1 MMSLQNIDEDSE
13 LIPLMTSDDEEA
25 ISKESLPDSLPILPL
40 KNTVMFPGVVIP
52 ITASRD
58 KSIKLIKDSN
68 VNDKLIGVVSQIDS
82 KVQSP
87 SLSDIHPTGTVA
99 KILRVLKMPDGNVTV
114 IIQGKKR
121 FSIEQIVTEEPYI
134 KAKIKEIQ
142 ELKPEKNNKEF
153 NATIESIKDIALKI
167 IDENPNIPSEA
178 SFAIKNIQSD
188 SFLVNF
194 VCSNMNLSVSEKYKI
209 LNTSDLNERALMCLK
224 QMNVEL
230 QRLSLKNDIQ
240 SKVRSDLDKQQREYF
255 LHQQLKTI
263 QEELGG
269 VSYDEEI
276 NEMRIKATKKKWSKE
291 INEHFTKELSKL
303 QRMNPQVAEYSIQRN
318 YLDIYLELPW
328 NEFSKDNFDLKR
340 AQRILDRDH
349 YGLNDVKRRIIEHIA
364 VLKLR
369 NDMKSPILCLNGPP
383 GVGKTSLGKSIA
395 EALGREYVRI
405 SLGGLRDE
413 SEIRGHRKTYIGA
426 MPGRIIQS
434 LKKAKTSN
442 PVFVLDEIDKLSIGS
457 QGDPSSAMLEV
468 LDPEQNTSFYDNFIE
483 QGFDLSKV
491 MFIATSNNIG
501 NVQPALRDR
510 MEIVQVSGYTIEEK
524 YQIARKHLIPKQIK
538 EHGLQNNIVKLNK
551 HSLIKV
557 IEGYTRESGV
567 RGLEK
572 MIAKIIRNV
581 AKSIAL
587 EEDYSSIIDL
597 EDINEILG
605 VSISK
610 DKYENN
616 DVAGVV
622 TGLAWT
628 QFGGDILFIES
639 ALSKGKGNL
648 SITGNLGK
656 VMKESATIAL
666 EYIKSN
672 ADLLSID
679 VNLLT
684 KYNIHIHV
692 PEGATPKDGP
702 SAGITMLTSLVSLLS
717 QKRVKSKLAMT
728 GEITLRGKVLPVGG
742 IKEKILAAKRA
753 KIKEIILSEE
763 NRKNI
768 NEIDKEYLKGLTFHY
783 VSQMHEVLDIAIT
796 NKNVKNYKK
805 LNV

>member
-1 MMSLQNIDEDSE
+1 
-13 LIPLMTSDDEEA
+13 
-25 ISKESLPDSLPILPL
+25 
-40 KNTVMFPGVVIP
+40 
-52 ITASRD
+52 
-58 KSIKLIKDSN
+58 
-68 VNDKLIGVVSQIDS
+68 
-82 KVQSP
+82 
-87 SLSDIHPTGTVA
+87 
-99 KILRVLKMPDGNVTV
+99 
-114 IIQGKKR
+114 
-121 FSIEQIVTEEPYI
+121 
-134 KAKIKEIQ
+134 
-142 ELKPEKNNKEF
+142 
-153 NATIESIKDIALKI
+153 
-167 IDENPNIPSEA
+167 
-178 SFAIKNIQSD
+178 
-188 SFLVNF
+188 
-194 VCSNMNLSVSEKYKI
+194 
-209 LNTSDLNERALMCLK
+209 
-224 QMNVEL
+224 
-230 QRLSLKNDIQ
+230 
-240 SKVRSDLDKQQREYF
+240 
-255 LHQQLKTI
+255 
-263 QEELGG
+263 
-269 VSYDEEI
+269 
-276 NEMRIKATKKKWSKE
+276 
-291 INEHFTKELSKL
+291 
-303 QRMNPQVAEYSIQRN
+303 
-318 YLDIYLELPW
+318 
-328 NEFSKDNFDLKR
+328 
-340 AQRILDRDH
+340 
-349 YGLNDVKRRIIEHIA
+349 
-364 VLKLR
+364 
-369 NDMKSPILCLNGPP
+369 MKSPILCLNGPP